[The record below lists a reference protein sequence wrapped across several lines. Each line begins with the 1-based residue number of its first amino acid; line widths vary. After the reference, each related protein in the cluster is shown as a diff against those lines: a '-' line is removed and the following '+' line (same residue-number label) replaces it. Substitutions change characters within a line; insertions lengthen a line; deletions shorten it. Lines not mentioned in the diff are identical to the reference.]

1 MSRFDFIFT
10 ESSKYLFFRAQA
22 IIEKFKELDADGSGK
37 LDVAEAQ
44 EGLKSLQTATGRTL
58 VEKEVE
64 FFIKT
69 TSGEDG
75 LIDLGAFTNL
85 LYRLKL
91 YNAPAP
97 K

>member
-1 MSRFDFIFT
+1 M
-10 ESSKYLFFRAQA
+10 
-22 IIEKFKELDADGSGK
+22 IIEKFKEIDKDGSGK
-37 LDVAEAQ
+37 IDAGEAQ
-44 EGLKSLQTATGRTL
+44 EGLKALQTGTGRSL
-58 VEKEVE
+58 EQKEVE

-69 TSGEDG
+69 TSGDDG